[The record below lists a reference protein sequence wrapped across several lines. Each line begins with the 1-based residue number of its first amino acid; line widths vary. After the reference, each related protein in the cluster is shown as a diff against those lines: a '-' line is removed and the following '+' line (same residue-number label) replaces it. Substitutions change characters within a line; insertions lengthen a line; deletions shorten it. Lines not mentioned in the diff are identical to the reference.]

1 MEAVFSEKLFQLKV
15 ILWLLTACWVV
26 AQDEDIVRTCTDYK
40 TSLFVETQEFSLL
53 YEGAPI
59 IRKTRDKCKAY
70 APVIIGGAPAI
81 PKEFPHAARLGH
93 RDDEGKVNWFC
104 GGTLISN
111 RHILTAA
118 HCVLSFEGTINIV
131 RLGELEF
138 DNNKD
143 DAQPEDF
150 GVQSRIVHPGYDHPV
165 IYDDIAI
172 LKLDRN
178 VTFNEYKHPACLP
191 FTDGRKSS
199 SFIAIGWGQTALVP
213 RRGSESSKI
222 LKKVKLFNFNTRCKL
237 TAEINE
243 ELPNGYNA
251 SSQICIGSHE
261 SSQDTCNGDSGG
273 PVLTIHKQYPCMYHV
288 EGITS
293 VAVACDTP
301 DFPGMYTRVHYYL
314 DWIKKEM
321 AKP

>member
-1 MEAVFSEKLFQLKV
+1 
-15 ILWLLTACWVV
+15 
-26 AQDEDIVRTCTDYK
+26 CTGYK
-40 TSLFVETQEFSLL
+40 TSLFEEVAEFSLL
-53 YEGAPI
+53 YEGAPV
-59 IRKTRDKCKAY
+59 IRKTRNKCKAY

-93 RDDEGKVNWFC
+93 RDDEGEVNWFC

-111 RHILTAA
+111 RHVLTAA
-118 HCVLSFEGTINIV
+118 HCVLSFEGAINIV

-138 DNNKD
+138 DNNQD

-150 GVQSRIVHPGYDHPV
+150 GVEGKPIVHPGYEHPV

-191 FTDGRKSS
+191 FEDGRKSN
-199 SFIAIGWGQTALVP
+199 SFVAIGWGQTALVP
-213 RRGSESSKI
+213 RPGSESSKI
-222 LKKVKLFNFNTRCKL
+222 LKKVKLLNFRTRCQL
-237 TAEINE
+237 TAEKNE

-251 SSQICIGSHE
+251 SSQICIGSNEPSH
-261 SSQDTCNGDSGG
+261 DTCNGDSGG
-273 PVLTIHKQYPCMYHV
+273 PVLTYHKDFPCLYHV
-288 EGITS
+288 MGITS

-314 DWIKKEM
+314 DWIKQEM
-321 AKP
+321 AKN

>member
-1 MEAVFSEKLFQLKV
+1 M
-15 ILWLLTACWVV
+15 
-26 AQDEDIVRTCTDYK
+26 
-40 TSLFVETQEFSLL
+40 
-53 YEGAPI
+53 
-59 IRKTRDKCKAY
+59 
-70 APVIIGGAPAI
+70 
-81 PKEFPHAARLGH
+81 
-93 RDDEGKVNWFC
+93 
-104 GGTLISN
+104 
-111 RHILTAA
+111 
-118 HCVLSFEGTINIV
+118 
-131 RLGELEF
+131 
-138 DNNKD
+138 
-143 DAQPEDF
+143 
-150 GVQSRIVHPGYDHPV
+150 
-165 IYDDIAI
+165 
-172 LKLDRN
+172 
-178 VTFNEYKHPACLP
+178 TFNEYKHPACLP

-213 RRGSESSKI
+213 RPGSESSKI

-261 SSQDTCNGDSGG
+261 PSQDTCNGDSGG